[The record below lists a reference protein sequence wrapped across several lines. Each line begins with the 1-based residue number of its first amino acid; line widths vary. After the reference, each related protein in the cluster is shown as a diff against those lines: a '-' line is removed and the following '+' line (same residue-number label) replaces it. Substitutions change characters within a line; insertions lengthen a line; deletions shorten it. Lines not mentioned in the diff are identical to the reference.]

1 MQMFLSS
8 SQHNSAM
15 SISCSPHST
24 LQAQRYPVSTNG
36 DLLGSGGFFNW
47 KKKDKNKQPRKFGKR
62 REENSLFDLK
72 WEEEKGN
79 DHCSC
84 FCFVFQ
90 NFLLFGLKNDFR
102 RKPCPAMVTSQD
114 PKTKSCSHFLS
125 HSFLP
130 PPAAFALLFI
140 CSWFT
145 PPFCSQLS
153 CFPPFSEFIYIQPTP
168 NSSFPNQ
175 LFPLKNWCFLPR
187 AMYCWGI

>member
-1 MQMFLSS
+1 MPLKELPHTCRCFCLHPSTAVQCPFHAHPTAPSKLRGTLCLQMEICLDQVAFQL
-8 SQHNSAM
+8 
-15 SISCSPHST
+15 
-24 LQAQRYPVSTNG
+24 
-36 DLLGSGGFFNW
+36 

-175 LFPLKNWCFLPR
+175 LFPLKN
-187 AMYCWGI
+187 